1 MLFSIYLEK
10 MTNCGLQMWFLVFW
24 KFSCLF
30 FLRMIQNECSH
41 PLLFLSLT
49 RISCQILEL
58 VFLQSKIKERLG
70 GGGVRY

>member
-10 MTNCGLQMWFLVFW
+10 MTDCGLQMWFLVFW

-41 PLLFLSLT
+41 PVLFLSLT
-49 RISCQILEL
+49 R
-58 VFLQSKIKERLG
+58 FLQSKIKERLG

>member
-30 FLRMIQNECSH
+30 FLRMIQSECSH
-41 PLLFLSLT
+41 PVLFLSLT